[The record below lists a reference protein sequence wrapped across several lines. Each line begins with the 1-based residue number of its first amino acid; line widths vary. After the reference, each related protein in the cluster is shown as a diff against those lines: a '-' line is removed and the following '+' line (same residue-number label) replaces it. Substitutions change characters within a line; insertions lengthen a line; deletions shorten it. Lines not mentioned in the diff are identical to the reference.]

1 MSSADDLV
9 EDLSEAGLTS
19 KWGERGDPKWV
30 RIWVRD
36 RWSCVYCNEGL
47 LNHLIGM
54 FSAQV
59 DHLLPK
65 SRYPEY
71 ADTEANYVLS
81 CYCCNQIKRDFDPL
95 NVRPELKEAALDM
108 CRDALIEVCRQYID
122 ERLEKKRKILKES
135 RAIVDR
141 YLAPHS

>member
-1 MSSADDLV
+1 
-9 EDLSEAGLTS
+9 
-19 KWGERGDPKWV
+19 
-30 RIWVRD
+30 
-36 RWSCVYCNEGL
+36 
-47 LNHLIGM
+47 M

-95 NVRPELKEAALDM
+95 NARPELKEAALDK
-108 CRDALIEVCRQYID
+108 CRDALIEVCRQYIG